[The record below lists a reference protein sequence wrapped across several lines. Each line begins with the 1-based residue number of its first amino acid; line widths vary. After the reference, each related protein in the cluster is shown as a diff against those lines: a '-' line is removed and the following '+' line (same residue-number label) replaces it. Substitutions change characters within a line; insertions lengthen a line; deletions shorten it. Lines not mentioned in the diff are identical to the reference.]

1 MTFSNDILK
10 LGKSNMVN
18 GFVDEGVLNIFYS
31 KAKNKTSTKKIN
43 LNDGYKLSDFS
54 EVNNCSEL
62 IMLNENIKIYRLGA
76 GYKISVLSVEE

>member
-10 LGKSNMVN
+10 LGKSKVVN
-18 GFVDEGVLNIFYS
+18 GFVDEGLLNIFYS
-31 KAKNKTSTKKIN
+31 KGQNRISTKKIN

-62 IMLNENIKIYRLGA
+62 IMLNESIKIYRLGA